1 MSIERFE
8 AYDSI
13 PRQDIP
19 KIPLYMDQVISWFS
33 EVLATWAEHEND
45 KPLTKTMINNYVKSR
60 LVAAPEK
67 KKYNAEQLM
76 QLLMIYHLKNVLS
89 LEDIK
94 RLFDLEKD
102 WQAFYEK
109 FFHME
114 GFLLSELRDDGIFN
128 TIENA
133 DVESK
138 RRYALQLAL
147 EANIKK
153 KLAEEII
160 RSL

>member
-1 MSIERFE
+1 MSIERFQ
-8 AYDSI
+8 AYESI
-13 PRQDIP
+13 EQKDIP
-19 KIPLYMDQVISWFS
+19 KIPLYMDQVIGWFS
-33 EVLATWAEHEND
+33 EVLATWVEYDTE
-45 KPLTKTMINNYVKSR
+45 KPLTKTMINNYVKAR
-60 LVAAPEK
+60 LVAAPER

-102 WQAFYEK
+102 WKAFYEK
-109 FFHME
+109 FFFVE
-114 GFLLSELRDDGIFN
+114 DFLLKELREDGIYK
-128 TIENA
+128 TIEQA

-160 RSL
+160 RTL